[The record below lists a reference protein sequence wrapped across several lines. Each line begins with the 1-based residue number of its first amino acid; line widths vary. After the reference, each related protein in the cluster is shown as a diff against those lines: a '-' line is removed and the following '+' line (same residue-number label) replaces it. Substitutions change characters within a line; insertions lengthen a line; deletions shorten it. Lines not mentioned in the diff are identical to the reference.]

1 MASDPTQLM
10 AMLAQNSGLFGQY
23 FQEGQQQAQQ
33 SQLNDQA
40 QAENAIKLQALQRDA
55 ATNASY
61 QADVADLQAN
71 PSMDKVAAL
80 ALKYPAHADAV
91 KQFWAIK
98 DPDARQSHISAI
110 AQPLSAIENGRVDLA
125 ISSLQ
130 KLRDA
135 SATAKSS
142 DPAQA
147 AQTAADADE
156 LTQEIEALQSGD
168 KNAINA
174 VRANMMMHLAAAD
187 PEGKFADSLAKL
199 KTSVAPGTT
208 KGTVVGRAIG
218 HYGDDGKWVVDY
230 RDPDAVHYQMVD
242 DTDDNGNPIKKLIMI
257 GGDGQQA
264 SGAGPVDA
272 QSASGSSQPLSVR
285 LNNPGA
291 IRFNPK
297 NQWQGQTGQQNG
309 FVQFDT
315 PANGLRAHQVLIG
328 NQIKNG
334 YNTPALW
341 AAHYAPASDG
351 NNPAAYAQTIA
362 DGLGIGINDAIPMS
376 AVPKVAALSA
386 QVEAGGSSKQQ
397 AGASDATAPTAI
409 VGASG
414 STTPGVKVLYTSSA
428 PKTGLDAGTIE
439 FYGQKVAAGG
449 DLPQLGMGKEAAAM
463 RQAILARSAQI
474 QRGQGMTGGDSNLLH
489 ADVKT
494 ATTALA
500 ALQRTRN
507 SLNPFIQTFDGA
519 SAQVRQLAPQAV
531 GGSIPIFNRWIQ
543 AGRTSVTG
551 DPAVSKFNVA
561 INAVANENAKIMSG
575 ASGGAVTSDSAR
587 HEAMSLINSAQT
599 LDQLYGAL
607 DQMHTDSTL
616 RMKSLDDRQA
626 DLRGIIAGKGNGN
639 APNPSPQPA
648 AKPSPK
654 VGTVLRGFRFNGG
667 NPADRNSWTKVQ

>member
-1 MASDPTQLM
+1 MASDPSQLM
-10 AMLAQNSGLFGQY
+10 AMLVQNSGLAGQY
-23 FQEGQQQAQQ
+23 FLNGQDQARQQQAQ
-33 SQLNDQA
+33 DQA
-40 QAENAIKLQALQRDA
+40 TAVNALKLQDLQRQAADDA
-55 ATNASY
+55 SFQTDWAGY
-61 QADVADLQAN
+61 LQN
-71 PSMDKVAAL
+71 PSTDRL
-80 ALKYPAHADAV
+80 AQIAVKHPAKLDAV
-91 KQFWAIK
+91 KEFWALK
-98 DPDARQSHISAI
+98 EPDVRQSHINAI

-125 ISSLQ
+125 VSSLQ
-130 KLRDA
+130 RMRDA
-135 SATAKSS
+135 AAAAKSN
-142 DPAQA
+142 DPVQA
-147 AQTAADADE
+147 ARSAADADE
-156 LTQEIEALQSGD
+156 LSQEIEALQSGD
-168 KNAINA
+168 KTAINS

-199 KTSVAPGTT
+199 KTSVAPNTT

-218 HYGDDGKWVVDY
+218 HYDDDGKWVVDY
-230 RDPDAVHYQMVD
+230 RDPDAARYQMVD
-242 DTDDNGNPIKKLIMI
+242 DTDDDGNPIKRLLII
-257 GGDGQQA
+257 GGDGQGAPAAGTA
-264 SGAGPVDA
+264 SAGD
-272 QSASGSSQPLSVR
+272 SSQPLSVR

-291 IRFNPK
+291 IRYDSK

-315 PANGLRAHQVLIG
+315 PANGLRAHRVLIG
-328 NQIKNG
+328 NQIRNG
-334 YNTPALW
+334 YNTPTLW

-376 AVPKVAALSA
+376 AVPKMAALSA
-386 QVEAGGSSKQQ
+386 QVEAGSPQSGQGGGSPSR
-397 AGASDATAPTAI
+397 APDAI
-409 VGASG
+409 VGAAG
-414 STTPGVKVLYTSSA
+414 SATPGVKVLYTTKA

-449 DLPQLGMGKEAAAM
+449 DLPQIGMGKQAAAW

-474 QRGQGMTGGDSNLLH
+474 QQGQGMSGGDSNLLH

-494 ATTALA
+494 ATTALT

-519 SAQVRQLAPQAV
+519 SAQVRALAPQAV

-587 HEAMSLINSAQT
+587 HEAMSLINNAQT
-599 LDQLYGAL
+599 LDQLYAAL

-626 DLRGIIAGKGNGN
+626 DLRAIISGKGGGN
-639 APNPSPQPA
+639 RSAVPSPGSAVRATPQ
-648 AKPSPK
+648 
-654 VGTVLRGFRFNGG
+654 VGAVVRGYRFKGG
-667 NPADRNSWTKVQ
+667 NPADRNSWERAQ